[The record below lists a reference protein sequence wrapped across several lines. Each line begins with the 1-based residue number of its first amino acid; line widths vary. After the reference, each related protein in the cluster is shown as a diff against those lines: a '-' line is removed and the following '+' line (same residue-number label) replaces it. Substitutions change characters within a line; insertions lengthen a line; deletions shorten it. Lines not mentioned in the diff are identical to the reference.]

1 MEDKDIVHALV
12 ANKSDE
18 VESRI
23 VIVLDSTNGGERT
36 ASSICATGDFSP
48 FILTIATL
56 RAVTSVL
63 GVLDENFPDASE
75 RIREIIVNT
84 LPSVINED
92 IEPTEK
98 TIDILQ

>member
-12 ANKSDE
+12 SNKPADA
-18 VESRI
+18 ESRI
-23 VIVLDSTNGGERT
+23 VIVLDSMNDGERT
-36 ASSICATGDFSP
+36 ASSIGATGDFSP
-48 FILTIATL
+48 LNLTIDAL
-56 RAVTSVL
+56 RAVTSVR

-75 RIREIIVNT
+75 RVREMIVNT

-92 IEPTEK
+92 IEPTQK